1 MYGNNKTS
9 SNKLKINQT
18 TKLRFYT
25 HYVFISTNTLY
36 TKHNTLDKKKYFL
49 LPRNQIK

>member
-1 MYGNNKTS
+1 MYGYYKMS
-9 SNKLKINQT
+9 SNKLKINRT

-36 TKHNTLDKKKYFL
+36 TKHNTLDKKNSFL